1 MRRLIYLLTAWALV
15 IPAAMCL
22 FFCAFFSRLFSRQ
35 GHSPRLVWGSDPIIN
50 NLYWSKAMKEVGY
63 NSNTYTLAYYDVI
76 SKRSDWDRLLS
87 EEFRGIPHAFKVTL
101 AFAVSLFRYDIFF
114 IGFNGF
120 FIGAT
125 PLWRFQAYLFR
136 LARKKTVL
144 IPFGSDYFAY
154 RRIRSVALI
163 HGLLMSY
170 PLAARKQHEI
180 VAQVDYWVRHADVM
194 IPGLMGPDGA
204 GRWDVLAPSSLT
216 IDLKLWGPSQRC
228 SNADGRNGTVFIAH
242 APNHRGFKGSEF
254 VIDAVRKLRE
264 EGLDVE
270 LILLEKVQN
279 EVVRNIFRE
288 DADILVE
295 QLVATG
301 HGFNAVEGMASGLA
315 VISNLEDQAY
325 TLPFRRWSFLNEC
338 PIASASPESVQE
350 VLRKLVTRPVL
361 RLALGRAG
369 RQYAEK
375 YHGYMQAQ
383 HLFTSVLGYLDG
395 QDINLLNLYHPILGE
410 YPNSSARIEHPLFNN
425 RIVD

>member
-1 MRRLIYLLTAWALV
+1 MRRLIYVLAAWLLVL
-15 IPAAMCL
+15 PAAVCL
-22 FFCAFFSRLFSRQ
+22 FCCALASRLFGRQ
-35 GHSPRLVWGSDPIIN
+35 GDSPRLVWGTDPIVN
-50 NLYWSKAMKEVGY
+50 NRYWSKAMKEAGY
-63 NSNTYTLAYYDVI
+63 NSSTYTLAYYDAI
-76 SKRSDWDRLLS
+76 SKRSDWDRVLS

-114 IGFNGF
+114 IGFNGY

-125 PLWRFQAYLFR
+125 PLWRLQAYLFR

-170 PLAARKQHEI
+170 PLAARKQQQI
-180 VAQVDYWVRHADVM
+180 VVQVDYWVRHADVM

-216 IDLKLWGPSQRC
+216 IDLALWEPSQRG
-228 SNADGRNGTVFIAH
+228 SNADGRNGTVYVAH

-264 EGLDVE
+264 EGLAVE

-279 EVVRNIFRE
+279 EVVRKIFRE

-315 VISNLEDQAY
+315 VISNLEDQTY
-325 TLPFRRWSFLNEC
+325 TLPFRRWSFLSEC

-361 RLALGRAG
+361 RQALGRAG

-375 YHGYMQAQ
+375 YHGFRSAQ

-395 QDINLLNLYHPILGE
+395 QDTNLLNLYHPLLGE
-410 YPNSSARIEHPLFNN
+410 YPNSSPRIEHPLLNN
-425 RIVD
+425 KIVD